1 MQNAAGIDRGM
12 VLAASQAKEAPGK
25 LDGGTGVISSGQQ
38 GTVMCSA
45 QRLHCSTAG
54 GAWQGEIRDK

>member
-38 GTVMCSA
+38 GTVMAPLLNSWGC
-45 QRLHCSTAG
+45 LAG
-54 GAWQGEIRDK
+54 GDKR